1 MKIELS
7 GHYRSA
13 APEYRRRMW
22 RPPSSQPITTTT
34 RTSNFFFPPFF
45 LSFSVHLSFNSYIY
59 IFFFLCVGGRE
70 GGTSILF
77 LCFVLSGFLRVFLSV
92 SFLSCCWK
100 GPPLILGSS
109 KTSEEGSKQEA
120 GVLLAIERFS
130 AVIIAGTVIR
140 KRFELSTRRDQ
151 SLRSLRNSS
160 SGILSLS
167 LSPSSSSPPCR
178 DSFPVEIPS

>member
-1 MKIELS
+1 MNCLAIIDRQRPSIDGECGALRHRNQS
-7 GHYRSA
+7 QLQ
-13 APEYRRRMW
+13 PE
-22 RPPSSQPITTTT
+22 PVT
-34 RTSNFFFPPFF
+34 FFFLHSFF
-45 LSFSVHLSFNSYIY
+45 LFLYISLLIHIY
-59 IFFFLCVGGRE
+59 IFFFFVCVWEGGREGGRE

-167 LSPSSSSPPCR
+167 LPLLLFPALPGFLPS
-178 DSFPVEIPS
+178 